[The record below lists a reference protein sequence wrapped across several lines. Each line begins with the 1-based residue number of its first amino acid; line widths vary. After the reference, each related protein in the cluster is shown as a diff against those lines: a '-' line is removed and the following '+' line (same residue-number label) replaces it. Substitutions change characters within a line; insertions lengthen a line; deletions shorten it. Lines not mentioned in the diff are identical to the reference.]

1 MTATLGERP
10 ADRSADSAEQTQRA
24 NSTQSSCKAF
34 RTLGIANGRC
44 LRSLAGQNFLKHP
57 LDPIDF
63 FADYSDR
70 LLIFHWVG
78 QRSDSFQNAL
88 GNREGQWPSAGPE

>member
-34 RTLGIANGRC
+34 RTLGIADGRC
-44 LRSLAGQNFLKHP
+44 LRSLAGQDFLKRP

-78 QRSDSFQNAL
+78 QRSDSFQSAL
-88 GNREGQWPSAGPE
+88 GNSPEKDPAKE